1 MRRVYRPLQQKREA
15 SQRERRGVYFSDMGG
30 VVSEGLAAVVREQ
43 EATAVVATPTLELD
57 ARRVEL
63 FEEMRRSGICTHA
76 AAAYVGRGMRWLY
89 SSSSKRG
96 PRVVQGPRSNPQEK
110 LLPAREALAKACC
123 AKGCAHRWASH
134 RALLNSAS
142 HTLRWAAPEH
152 ALCLYLCMHTHVHVL
167 CSLDARTIEHFRA
180 EDSKLPKLRRD
191 ELRKRFLLDE
201 HTGEL
206 HDMCHT
212 KAMQCLSLSKKSWQ
226 RLCSECRDEQTAA
239 PIERSHDLRTYRL
252 SHPPVNKVWELA
264 PRAPRLQ
271 PRALQAA
278 TPCAQAATPCAPGCN
293 PMRPSC
299 ATTALISPPP
309 APGGGRACAAGHG
322 ACA

>member
-1 MRRVYRPLQQKREA
+1 MHSVCTCA
-15 SQRERRGVYFSDMGG
+15 C
-30 VVSEGLAAVVREQ
+30 
-43 EATAVVATPTLELD
+43 TL
-57 ARRVEL
+57 
-63 FEEMRRSGICTHA
+63 
-76 AAAYVGRGMRWLY
+76 
-89 SSSSKRG
+89 
-96 PRVVQGPRSNPQEK
+96 
-110 LLPAREALAKACC
+110 
-123 AKGCAHRWASH
+123 
-134 RALLNSAS
+134 
-142 HTLRWAAPEH
+142 
-152 ALCLYLCMHTHVHVL
+152 HVL
-167 CSLDARTIEHFRA
+167 CSLDVRTIEHFRA

>member
-63 FEEMRRSGICTHA
+63 FEEMHRSGICTHA

-142 HTLRWAAPEH
+142 HTLRWAALEH
-152 ALCLYLCMHTHVHVL
+152 AL
-167 CSLDARTIEHFRA
+167 
-180 EDSKLPKLRRD
+180 
-191 ELRKRFLLDE
+191 
-201 HTGEL
+201 
-206 HDMCHT
+206 
-212 KAMQCLSLSKKSWQ
+212 
-226 RLCSECRDEQTAA
+226 
-239 PIERSHDLRTYRL
+239 
-252 SHPPVNKVWELA
+252 
-264 PRAPRLQ
+264 
-271 PRALQAA
+271 
-278 TPCAQAATPCAPGCN
+278 
-293 PMRPSC
+293 
-299 ATTALISPPP
+299 
-309 APGGGRACAAGHG
+309 
-322 ACA
+322 